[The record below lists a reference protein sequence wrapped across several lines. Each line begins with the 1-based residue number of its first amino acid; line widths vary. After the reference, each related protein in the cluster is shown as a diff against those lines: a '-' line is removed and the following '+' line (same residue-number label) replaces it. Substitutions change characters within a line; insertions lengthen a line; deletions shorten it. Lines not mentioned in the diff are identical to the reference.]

1 MQPSI
6 SNHLAS
12 ISAGS
17 CEGPANRLEA
27 KEGES
32 EGEAKSKGL

>member
-1 MQPSI
+1 MTPFHATLDIKPSR
-6 SNHLAS
+6 
-12 ISAGS
+12 S